1 MLSEIKQI
9 LSATPG
15 LKGREIAKKL
25 IGVDRKSVNSF
36 LSKNLDT
43 FYQDKSYCWYLR
55 EQQRYELLL
64 PSNKWIN
71 QYDFER
77 ALQKSCDPFEP
88 NIVEVMVKI
97 PEKCSLMLISISRL
111 LALLNQLALTKKQ
124 VSVDLTNCAS
134 TQSFL
139 DRAGF
144 FELLDES
151 ISVLP
156 SRPTTSNSRAAKYKD
171 GSETLVEFG
180 EVTPNST
187 KDQLRSLIVQLGK
200 RFVSHTS
207 DTYHQVIMTVFGEMI
222 QNVKEHSSSEISGF
236 AALQKYSPPNSAMH
250 IQTVISDSGKGVVDT
265 LRETLSTNHPNLAK
279 KYTDNGTESDIALV
293 EHVFS
298 KGEVS
303 RKSEEGRG
311 LGFKS
316 SREHASKQ
324 SAILIIRQKHFSIE
338 LTYKSGKL
346 IDTNVLRDLAPIQGT
361 HLCFDFIIDSY

>member
-1 MLSEIKQI
+1 MLDEIKQI
-9 LSATPG
+9 IMDSPG

-25 IGVDRKSVNSF
+25 DGVDRKSVNSF
-36 LSKNLDT
+36 LSKNLDI
-43 FYQDKSYCWYLR
+43 FYQDESYCWYLKH
-55 EQQRYELLL
+55 QQRYELLL
-64 PSNKWIN
+64 PSSKWIN

-77 ALQKSCDPFEP
+77 ALQESGDPFKP
-88 NIVEVMVKI
+88 NIAEVVVRI

-111 LALLNQLALTKKQ
+111 LALLNQLALAKKQ
-124 VSVDLTNCAS
+124 VSVDLTNCSS

-156 SRPTTSNSRAAKYKD
+156 FRPKTSNSRAEKYKG

-180 EVTPNST
+180 EIAPGST
-187 KDQLRSLIVQLGK
+187 KEQLRSLIVQLGK

-207 DTYHQVIMTVFGEMI
+207 DKYHQVIMTVFGEMI

-250 IQTVISDSGKGVVDT
+250 IQTVISDSGKGVVNT
-265 LRETLSTNHPNLAK
+265 LRETLTANHPNLAK
-279 KYTDNGTESDIALV
+279 KFPDNGIESDIALV

-316 SREHASKQ
+316 SREHAAKQ
-324 SAILIIRQKHFSIE
+324 SAILIIRQEHFSIE

-346 IDTNVLRDLAPIQGT
+346 IDTNVLRDLISIQGT
-361 HLCFDFIIDSY
+361 HLCFDFIIDSH